1 MSVPRARRGDVP
13 QMRCGDIRTSVF
25 FVGMAASCRCRLHRI
40 FLYIVRRQAI
50 FTFGKNLLTLRGFI
64 FVEMIVEL
72 ISKYLET
79 HKRLVV
85 PNLGAFIVKVPGESV
100 LFSNLIK
107 NDDGVLRS
115 LLMSSGVS
123 EMEAAAAV
131 DRFVFEVRIRLQ
143 NNGVCR
149 LGGFGELR
157 SGANETISF
166 VYSPATPGDG
176 GVDVESKP
184 SRENNV
190 SANAGAVREHNTTVA
205 QHHVGGD
212 TISQQPRHEASP
224 APAQP
229 LQQRQEP
236 QPYARASRPQQD
248 VRPLRSVASDDSRAQ
263 YRAPEVAETIRA
275 ERHGAET
282 QPDSDREV
290 YERPR
295 SQDVRRD
302 RMKALYDEPTISVSP
317 KRHPADYVKGL
328 RYGKGRK
335 VSPDRGLGSQSR
347 RRNDRILIIAI
358 VAAALAIAALGYGYY
373 CDVRAARMESDYYGV
388 ESDGV
393 TNPDLEYI
401 EEPNE

>member
-1 MSVPRARRGDVP
+1 
-13 QMRCGDIRTSVF
+13 
-25 FVGMAASCRCRLHRI
+25 
-40 FLYIVRRQAI
+40 
-50 FTFGKNLLTLRGFI
+50 
-64 FVEMIVEL
+64 MIVEL

-85 PNLGAFIVKVPGESV
+85 PNLGAFIVKIPGESV

-115 LLMSSGVS
+115 LLMSGGVS

-157 SGANETISF
+157 CGANETISF
-166 VYSPATPGDG
+166 VYAPATQGDG
-176 GVDVESKP
+176 GVDDTPRPSQAES
-184 SRENNV
+184 V
-190 SANAGAVREHNTTVA
+190 SSGVGAVGDPKAGEVHTVSEDA
-205 QHHVGGD
+205 FSH
-212 TISQQPRHEASP
+212 QPRNAVSTP
-224 APAQP
+224 SPAQP
-229 LQQRQEP
+229 RQQRQEP
-236 QPYARASRPQQD
+236 QPYVRTPRPQSD
-248 VRPLRSVASDDSRAQ
+248 VHTQRGVASDDNRAQ

-335 VSPDRGLGSQSR
+335 VSPDRGLGSQPR

-388 ESDGV
+388 ENEGV

>member
-1 MSVPRARRGDVP
+1 MPAAADILYAARR
-13 QMRCGDIRTSVF
+13 QT
-25 FVGMAASCRCRLHRI
+25 
-40 FLYIVRRQAI
+40 I
-50 FTFGKNLLTLRGFI
+50 FTLGKNLLTLRGFI

-85 PNLGAFIVKVPGESV
+85 PNLGAFIVKIPGESV

-123 EMEAAAAV
+123 EMEAAAAI
-131 DRFVFEVRIRLQ
+131 DRFVFEIRIRLQ

-166 VYSPATPGDG
+166 VYAPATQGDG
-176 GVDVESKP
+176 GVDDTPRPSQAES
-184 SRENNV
+184 V
-190 SANAGAVREHNTTVA
+190 SSGVGAVGGPKAGEVHTVSEDTVSPKARTDVPAPSPA
-205 QHHVGGD
+205 QTLH
-212 TISQQPRHEASP
+212 TQPRAV
-224 APAQP
+224 
-229 LQQRQEP
+229 QEP
-236 QPYARASRPQQD
+236 H
-248 VRPLRSVASDDSRAQ
+248 VRPVRPARPHSDGYSQRNVTSEAEYRSAYGA
-263 YRAPEVAETIRA
+263 AETSEARDM
-275 ERHGAET
+275 ERGDADAET
-282 QPDSDREV
+282 DRETT
-290 YERPR
+290 ERR
-295 SQDVRRD
+295 RDHEVRRD
-302 RMKALYDEPTISVSP
+302 RMKALYDEPTISVSA

-335 VSPDRGLGSQSR
+335 VSPDRGLGSQPR

-373 CDVRAARMESDYYGV
+373 CDVRAARMESDYYGA
-388 ESDGV
+388 ESDGA

-401 EEPNE
+401 EQPAE

>member
-1 MSVPRARRGDVP
+1 MSAAADILYDARR
-13 QMRCGDIRTSVF
+13 QT
-25 FVGMAASCRCRLHRI
+25 
-40 FLYIVRRQAI
+40 I
-50 FTFGKNLLTLRGFI
+50 FTLGKNLLTLRGFI

-85 PNLGAFIVKVPGESV
+85 PNLGAFIVKIPGESV

-123 EMEAAAAV
+123 EMEAAAAI
-131 DRFVFEVRIRLQ
+131 DRFVFEIRIRLQ

-157 SGANETISF
+157 CGANETISF
-166 VYSPATPGDG
+166 VYSPATPEDG

-184 SRENNV
+184 SRADNV
-190 SANAGAVREHNTTVA
+190 SANAGVVKDHNTAAARTVE
-205 QHHVGGD
+205 GD
-212 TISQQPRHEASP
+212 AFSRQPRNAVPSP
-224 APAQP
+224 SPAQP
-229 LQQRQEP
+229 RQQRQEP
-236 QPYARASRPQQD
+236 QPYVRTPRPQSD
-248 VRPLRSVASDDSRAQ
+248 VHTQRSVASDDNRAQ

-290 YERPR
+290 HERPR

-335 VSPDRGLGSQSR
+335 VSPDRGLGSQPR

-358 VAAALAIAALGYGYY
+358 VAAALAIAALVYGYY

-388 ESDGV
+388 ENEGV
-393 TNPDLEYI
+393 TNPDLEHI

>member
-1 MSVPRARRGDVP
+1 
-13 QMRCGDIRTSVF
+13 
-25 FVGMAASCRCRLHRI
+25 
-40 FLYIVRRQAI
+40 
-50 FTFGKNLLTLRGFI
+50 
-64 FVEMIVEL
+64 MIVEL

-85 PNLGAFIVKVPGESV
+85 PNLGAFIVKIPGESV

-143 NNGVCR
+143 NNGVCH

-184 SRENNV
+184 SRADNV
-190 SANAGAVREHNTTVA
+190 SASGGAASGRNTAATQTV
-205 QHHVGGD
+205 GTD
-212 TISQQPRHEASP
+212 TPSQQPRYAASP
-224 APAQP
+224 APANTASAPSSSQAQP
-229 LQQRQEP
+229 GQPRQEDT
-236 QPYARASRPQQD
+236 PYARSSHPQSD
-248 VRPLRSVASDDSRAQ
+248 VRPRSVASDDSRAR
-263 YRAPEVAETIRA
+263 YRSPEVLETVRGEHRDAESR
-275 ERHGAET
+275 
-282 QPDSDREV
+282 PDPDREAPD
-290 YERPR
+290 RRR

-335 VSPDRGLGSQSR
+335 VSPDRGLGSQPR

-373 CDVRAARMESDYYGV
+373 CDLRAARMENDYYGV
-388 ESDGV
+388 ESDGM